1 MWYFLPFKLD
11 PDTRQRIAEARIPIH
26 ERALQCKAGIKTGL
40 LVDEGRYNELMMFL
54 QLVELDPAY
63 REVRGDGQITVIE
76 PVPRPDHSQLVVN
89 EDASARPHIS
99 ESIMVLLRSQQ
110 VQFDCKL
117 VVRVCGGRGS
127 SLGSEHSALHIR
139 LHSKPDA
146 VPVAAREGYKAFDKQ
161 VIPLAG
167 NLSEY
172 QLIHAD
178 NCPDPVA
185 LLQRSHSGATLW
197 ITFDLQSIPDS
208 QEVLEFILQ
217 YAASCLNPEG
227 YARKTWRE
235 WQYDIERR
243 RYIALCRARLAQ
255 EQESLTGSIE
265 QADQRLNQARATF
278 MAEYAAMQ
286 ALQRR
291 QQALAE
297 GDQAVIERYLDSYA
311 REYDM
316 LVNSPSLQEFQ
327 LTPHSLTFT
336 TIPLEIKH
344 QRTIYEVG
352 CFTVSINLANGAI
365 SIKGKH
371 PHVQDGRPCLGN
383 IKSEV
388 AMLTVQRKYGVL
400 VMLLIRYLE
409 SVDVDDQWGARIFAM
424 GFNTREES

>member
-11 PDTRQRIAEARIPIH
+11 SDTRERIAAAGIPIH
-26 ERALQCKAGIKTGL
+26 ERAMQCKTGIKTGL
-40 LVDEGRYNELMMFL
+40 LVEDSRYNELMMFL

-63 REVRGDGQITVIE
+63 REVRSDGQITVIE

-89 EDASARPHIS
+89 EDVNAEPQIS
-99 ESIMVLLRSQQ
+99 EPMMVLLRSQQ
-110 VQFDCKL
+110 ALFDCKL
-117 VVRVCGGRGS
+117 VVRVCGGRES

-139 LHSKPDA
+139 LHSRPHA
-146 VPVAAREGYKAFDKQ
+146 VPVAARAGDRAFDRQ

-167 NLSEY
+167 NLAEY

-178 NCPDPVA
+178 DCPDPIA

-197 ITFDLQSIPDS
+197 ITFDVQSIPDS
-208 QEVLEFILQ
+208 QEVFEFILQ

-235 WQYDIERR
+235 WQYAIERR
-243 RYIALCRARLAQ
+243 RYLELCRARLAH
-255 EQESLTGSIE
+255 EQESLTGTIA

-278 MAEYAAMQ
+278 MAEYATMQ

-291 QQALAE
+291 QLALAE
-297 GDQAVIERYLDSYA
+297 GDKAVIDRYLEVYA

-316 LVNSPSLQEFQ
+316 LVNSPSLQKFQ
-327 LTPHSLTFT
+327 LSPSSLSFT

-344 QRTIYEVG
+344 QDTVYEVG
-352 CFTVSINLANGAI
+352 CFTVSIGLANGDI

-383 IKSEV
+383 IASEV

-409 SVDVDDQWGARIFAM
+409 SVDVNDQWGARIFAM
-424 GFNTREES
+424 GFNTRKES